1 MRSYH
6 GFLSALKLDALI
18 EIKLHV
24 FSLFPIGLT
33 CLYRRVFKNGMVFR
47 SSNLGATIYVVSNTR
62 RVPIAYGKIDT
73 SKITGRAMWTIK

>member
-18 EIKLHV
+18 EIKLCV

-33 CLYRRVFKNGMVFR
+33 LIEGFLKIEWYLEALIHG
-47 SSNLGATIYVVSNTR
+47 LHYVLSNTHR
-62 RVPIAYGKIDT
+62 IPIAYGKIDT
-73 SKITGRAMWTIK
+73 